1 MPEDSTELTR
11 RRMLLGTGGTLAA
24 AGLAVLGLAGPAAE
38 PARATEATDAE
49 TDFDETY
56 HGRRIRGTSAAGDQL
71 LSARRKPHAARH
83 QNHGSQTILID
94 GQELHAMRNADGTW
108 ISVIHHY
115 QTFGSPR
122 ALARA
127 AVIELQGASL
137 LPLG

>member
-11 RRMLLGTGGTLAA
+11 RRMLLGTGGALAG
-24 AGLAVLGLAGPAAE
+24 AGLAVLGLTGAAAE
-38 PARATEATDAE
+38 PARATEATGADAGTE

-56 HGRRIRGTSAAGDQL
+56 RGRRIRGTSAPGHQH
-71 LSARRKPHAARH
+71 HAAAGH

-115 QTFGSPR
+115 QTFSSPR

-127 AVIELQGASL
+127 AVVELQGAPL